1 VLYAS
6 PYSLVL
12 SDKIEAK
19 IIAHN
24 AYGQSAESDIGGTA
38 LIVFVPSEPLSLANN
53 PAITMGTSIGITWTP
68 SSQVGGTPIIDYQV
82 WYDKGRGDDTFEIL
96 VSGVTTAYY
105 TAENLDLGTFY
116 EF

>member
-1 VLYAS
+1 MS
-6 PYSLVL
+6 
-12 SDKIEAK
+12 
-19 IIAHN
+19 
-24 AYGQSAESDIGGTA
+24 
-38 LIVFVPSEPLSLANN
+38 
-53 PAITMGTSIGITWTP
+53 
-68 SSQVGGTPIIDYQV
+68 GTPIIDYQV

>member
-1 VLYAS
+1 MLYAS

-53 PAITMGTSIGITWTP
+53 PAITMGTSIGLLAHKWAELQSLTIKY
-68 SSQVGGTPIIDYQV
+68 GTI
-82 WYDKGRGDDTFEIL
+82 KEEEMTHSRF
-96 VSGVTTAYY
+96 
-105 TAENLDLGTFY
+105 
-116 EF
+116 